1 MSSKQRIVVCLIAG
15 ILALIIMAIAGLKP
29 SGVIIGS
36 AIGLT
41 AIITQNFRNDTD

>member
-1 MSSKQRIVVCLIAG
+1 MSSKQRIIVCLVVG
-15 ILALIIMAIAGLKP
+15 LITFIVMAAAGLRP